1 MTTDLNFTSTW
12 AVDIKEYELNW
23 AGKLVEAKHF
33 NNEQEAS
40 TFLKSFN
47 EKQSKYNN
55 LDKYKLAL
63 GPYIIK

>member
-1 MTTDLNFTSTW
+1 MIKINYIFINPRIIAMTTDLNFTSTW

-40 TFLKSFN
+40 TF
-47 EKQSKYNN
+47 
-55 LDKYKLAL
+55 
-63 GPYIIK
+63 